1 MLTRSERAQ
10 VVATVTAAPTVAFTT
25 LSRSFAPVTPTSTAL
40 LSTDARTPSPTVS
53 PAPDGN
59 TETDPSSAASAAKKW
74 GPIIGGIVG
83 GVIALV
89 IIGYLLH
96 RCTRRKD
103 DSARR
108 PYPGAEGYGD
118 ASPSE
123 WLVNSGKAAETRDD
137 IVTTSR
143 SHNGGK
149 RPKSKTRSI
158 MSFFPPRSAKST
170 KREEPGILEDG
181 LFTAP
186 RAAPMPPGE
195 RYTTTSE
202 RLAKAR
208 DADSRPYSGSTIE
221 EGLPDLRGLPA
232 HNPPGDGTGLI
243 VNESRFSQTGDE
255 MSSSEGSA
263 NYRPR
268 TAKRST
274 FFSRSPKPHTPG
286 AGGFQPAL
294 PSQLHTPG
302 PPHSIDFSQ
311 AAASPMVSPRTQRTE
326 VSLYERSAPTSP
338 GRRQLYPL
346 QSKKSKKRKKEK
358 KERKKSKLRVS
369 NPDPGT
375 PISPAAVEPIP
386 SLPPSSNIQTLR
398 PQAGRD
404 DDDTRTLPS
413 LYDPPTNAPRYT
425 ITSTMSDGTS
435 FIPRVPYPP
444 ESKYQPTERPAST
457 DTTTIGAALRSGR
470 RIHPGAF
477 EQQRTGGTPRSP
489 RPGQT
494 YI

>member
-1 MLTRSERAQ
+1 MAERAQ
-10 VVATVTAAPTVAFTT
+10 AVATVTVAPTVATTT
-25 LSRSFAPVTPTSTAL
+25 LSRSFAAVMPSSTAP
-40 LSTDARTPSPTVS
+40 LSSDARTPSPTVS
-53 PAPDGN
+53 APSGGSN
-59 TETDPSSAASAAKKW
+59 QADPTSAASVAKKW

-103 DSARR
+103 GRDRR
-108 PYPGAEGYGD
+108 PYPGAGGYGD
-118 ASPSE
+118 TSPSE
-123 WLVNSGKAAETRDD
+123 WLVNSGRTAKTGDD
-137 IVTTSR
+137 IVVTART
-143 SHNGGK
+143 HEGGK
-149 RPKSKTRSI
+149 RAKSKTRSI

-170 KREEPGILEDG
+170 KREGPGILEDG

-186 RAAPMPPGE
+186 RAAPTPPDE

-208 DADSRPYSGSTIE
+208 NEDSRPYSGSTLE

-232 HNPPGDGTGLI
+232 HDSQGNGSGLI
-243 VNESRFSQTGDE
+243 VNESRFSQTEDE
-255 MSSSEGSA
+255 MSSSEGSGS
-263 NYRPR
+263 NRPR

-274 FFSRSPKPHTPG
+274 FFSRSPNPRTPG
-286 AGGFQPAL
+286 SGGFQPAL
-294 PSQLHTPG
+294 PSQLHPAR

-311 AAASPMVSPRTQRTE
+311 AAASPMVSPRSQRTGI
-326 VSLYERSAPTSP
+326 SMYDTSAPTSP
-338 GRRQLYPL
+338 HKRQLYPL
-346 QSKKSKKRKKEK
+346 KSKKSKKKKKEK

-369 NPDPGT
+369 KPDPGT
-375 PISPAAVEPIP
+375 PISPAAAEPVP
-386 SLPPSSNIQTLR
+386 TLPQVSDGQTLR
-398 PQAGRD
+398 VQAGRD

-425 ITSTMSDGTS
+425 ITSTMSDGTA
-435 FIPRVPYPP
+435 FIPPVPYSP
-444 ESKYQPTERPAST
+444 ESKYQPTERPASAG
-457 DTTTIGAALRSGR
+457 TTTIGAALGSGR
-470 RIHPGAF
+470 RFPSGAF
-477 EQQRTGGTPRSP
+477 EQQRAGGTPRSP